1 MMQTMESPHGKR
13 SLRDKTVDTMNPALE
28 INTIKVVSVD
38 VLVYYEHVCRT
49 CLYMNLQKNQ
59 QY

>member
-13 SLRDKTVDTMNPALE
+13 SLRDKTVNKLRKLNLE
-28 INTIKVVSVD
+28 IYIAMKAISVD
-38 VLVYYEHVCRT
+38 ALVYYEHDVQNMELT
-49 CLYMNLQKNQ
+49 KSQ